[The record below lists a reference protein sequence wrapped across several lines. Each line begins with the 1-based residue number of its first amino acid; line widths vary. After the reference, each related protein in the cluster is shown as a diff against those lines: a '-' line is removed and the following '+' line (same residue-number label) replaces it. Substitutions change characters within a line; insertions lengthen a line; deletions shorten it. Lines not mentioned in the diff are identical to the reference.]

1 MQKCAKSLL
10 KGVAF
15 GLLVTMTVP
24 TVMSMED
31 EDLEKS
37 KNLSL
42 KTTQD
47 IEMFS
52 QKESED
58 SGVID
63 EKAEDLARQELL
75 KYREQNREQI
85 ERARKAAERFVLK
98 QRKPLKLGGYYQ
110 K

>member
-1 MQKCAKSLL
+1 MQECAKSLL
-10 KGVAF
+10 KKVAF

-24 TVMSMED
+24 AVMSMED

-47 IEMFS
+47 VEMFS
-52 QKESED
+52 QNESEN

-63 EKAEDLARQELL
+63 EKVEKLAHL
-75 KYREQNREQI
+75 KALEILEQNREQI
-85 ERARKAAERFVLK
+85 NQAKKASRFILK
-98 QRKPLKLGGYYQ
+98 NKPVKLGGYYQ

>member
-24 TVMSMED
+24 TVLSMED

-63 EKAEDLARQELL
+63 EKVEKLAHL
-75 KYREQNREQI
+75 KALEILEQNREQI
-85 ERARKAAERFVLK
+85 NQAKKASRFILK
-98 QRKPLKLGGYYQ
+98 QKPVKLGVYYQ